1 MIFFNEVLFTS
12 YCCVRYFHERKDILF
27 YIFLGFLLCHF
38 SMQKVSAWSKLVEK
52 HPINHFPT
60 SRILHPPPPLLY
72 FTQIYTPSL
81 CFLEP
86 PPHPIY
92 LRSQYNYEQASYEA
106 CFSWIIFISLVLAL
120 VSYSFF
126 LCYIGNLPFKYVLTK
141 QQLIMERKI
150 LLEGFLSYQKGISLI
165 DAFIIL

>member
-1 MIFFNEVLFTS
+1 MRFCLLVTVALDIFMKEKTF
-12 YCCVRYFHERKDILF
+12 YFISSLDF
-27 YIFLGFLLCHF
+27 SFVIFLCKRCLLSQSQWRNTLLTIFRPPGYCT
-38 SMQKVSAWSKLVEK
+38 
-52 HPINHFPT
+52 PPT
-60 SRILHPPPPLLY
+60 PLLY

-141 QQLIMERKI
+141 KQLIMERKI